1 MTQLWLALVAGSAVA
16 ISLALLLVGPDPQAL
31 GFSLSGYL
39 IGALLSAKLLS
50 RGYPHALLGLG
61 NLTTLFRM
69 ALVASLLAPVIGGE
83 MAWPVVIIA
92 TIALV
97 LDGVDGWFARREGRV
112 SSFGARLDMEVDSA
126 ISVVLALNVF
136 AAGVVGPWVLLLA
149 SPRYLFVAAARFFPW
164 LSAPLKESLAR
175 KVICVVQVAGLI
187 ALNAPILPGWLFLP
201 VAAGVAG
208 ALIWSFGRD
217 IIWLWKTK

>member
-1 MTQLWLALVAGSAVA
+1 MTQLWLALLAGSAVTTA
-16 ISLALLLVGPDPQAL
+16 LSLFLVGAEPQAL
-31 GFSLSGYL
+31 ALSLSGYL
-39 IGALLSAKLLS
+39 LGALLTAKLLS
-50 RGYPHALLGLG
+50 RGYPHAFLGLG

-69 ALVASLLAPVIGGE
+69 AMVASLLAPVIGGVTP
-83 MAWPVVIIA
+83 WPVVIIA

-136 AAGVVGPWVLLLA
+136 ASGVGPWVLLLA
-149 SPRYLFVAAARFFPW
+149 APRYIFVAAARFLPW
-164 LSAPLKESLAR
+164 LAAPLKESLAR